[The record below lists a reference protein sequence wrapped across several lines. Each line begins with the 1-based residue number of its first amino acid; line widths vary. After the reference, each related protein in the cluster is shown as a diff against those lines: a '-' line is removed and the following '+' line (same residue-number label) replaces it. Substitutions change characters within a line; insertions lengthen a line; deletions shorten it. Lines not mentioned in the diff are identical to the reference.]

1 MSDSDIVLGGVCSR
15 EGEDCY
21 VGDGGTC
28 AEGKDHPTECDC
40 FKVELEENTESS
52 ELKQYG
58 IWWSGN
64 NLGIQDLSRIQARG
78 ESRLIGVFGSHDT
91 GKTTLLLIAY
101 LNYIRRGL
109 ELTYKFAG
117 SKSLVAW
124 ENLSSYLRLDTTKS
138 TFPPHTS
145 RQSDRVPGL
154 LHLSLRDSES
164 NLIDLL
170 LTDAPGEWFTTWSLN
185 SKDPNAG
192 GAPWM
197 AMNSDMFIITAD
209 CNKLAGENRGKARK
223 ELLMLIERLAPF
235 TRDKSTFLIWT
246 KSDELEEKPIP
257 EPIKSAIV
265 AKLSRN
271 IPHAKQYEVTIK
283 NPDSVTNLLNDLLL
297 DYESFRQPMIV
308 SEPLV
313 NNSSFMCYRGSHA

>member
-1 MSDSDIVLGGVCSR
+1 MSNSDIVLGGVCSR

-28 AEGKDHPTECDC
+28 AEGKDHPSECDC
-40 FKVELEENTESS
+40 FKVESEETTESS

-64 NLGIQDLSRIQARG
+64 NLGIQDLSKIQARG

-91 GKTTLLLIAY
+91 GKTTFLLIAY

-124 ENLSSYLRLDTTKS
+124 ENLSSYSRLDTTKS

-145 RQSDRVPGL
+145 RRSERVPGL
-154 LHLSLRDSES
+154 LHLALRDNES

-185 SKDPNAG
+185 SEDPNAG
-192 GAPWM
+192 GAQWM
-197 AMNSDMFIITAD
+197 ATNSDMFIITAD

-223 ELLMLIERLAPF
+223 ELLMLFERLVPF
-235 TRDKSTFLIWT
+235 TKNKPTVLIWT
-246 KSDELEEKPIP
+246 KSDELAQNPISDKMK
-257 EPIKSAIV
+257 ERIND
-265 AKLSRN
+265 KLLFN
-271 IPHAKQYEVTIK
+271 IPHAKQYEVTIE
-283 NPDSVTNLLNDLLL
+283 NSDSVTNVLHELLI
-297 DYESFRQPMIV
+297 DYESFRKPIII
-308 SEPLV
+308 SEPIV
-313 NNSSFMCYRGSHA
+313 INSSFMCYRGSHV

>member
-1 MSDSDIVLGGVCSR
+1 M
-15 EGEDCY
+15 
-21 VGDGGTC
+21 
-28 AEGKDHPTECDC
+28 
-40 FKVELEENTESS
+40 
-52 ELKQYG
+52 
-58 IWWSGN
+58 
-64 NLGIQDLSRIQARG
+64 
-78 ESRLIGVFGSHDT
+78 FGSHDT

-109 ELTYKFAG
+109 ELKYKFAG

-145 RQSDRVPGL
+145 RQSDRIPGL
-154 LHLSLRDSES
+154 LHLALRDNES
-164 NLIDLL
+164 DLIDLL

-192 GAPWM
+192 GAQWV
-197 AMNSDMFIITAD
+197 ATNSDMFIITAD

-223 ELLMLIERLAPF
+223 ELILLFDRLSSFTKEKPTALIL
-235 TRDKSTFLIWT
+235 T

-257 EPIKSAIV
+257 EPIKTAII

-283 NPDSVTNLLNDLLL
+283 NPDSVTNLLNDLLV

-308 SEPLV
+308 SEPIV
-313 NNSSFMCYRGSHA
+313 NNSSFMCYRGSHV

>member
-1 MSDSDIVLGGVCSR
+1 MSDSEIFVSGVCSR
-15 EGEDCY
+15 EGKDCY
-21 VGDGGTC
+21 VSDGGTC
-28 AEGKDHPTECDC
+28 AEGKDHPSECDC
-40 FKVELEENTESS
+40 FKVESEETTESS

-64 NLGIQDLSRIQARG
+64 NLGIQDLSKIQARG

-91 GKTTLLLIAY
+91 GKTTFLLIAY

-124 ENLSSYLRLDTTKS
+124 ENLSSYSRLDTTKS

-154 LHLSLRDSES
+154 LHLALRDSES

-185 SKDPNAG
+185 SEDPNAG
-192 GAPWM
+192 GAQWM
-197 AMNSDMFIITAD
+197 ATNSDMFIITAD

-223 ELLMLIERLAPF
+223 ELLMLFERLVPF
-235 TRDKSTFLIWT
+235 TKNKPTVLIWT
-246 KSDELEEKPIP
+246 KSDELAQNPISDKMK
-257 EPIKSAIV
+257 ERIND
-265 AKLSRN
+265 KLLFN
-271 IPHAKQYEVTIK
+271 IPHAKQYRVTIE
-283 NPDSVTNLLNDLLL
+283 NSDSVTNVLHELLI
-297 DYESFRQPMIV
+297 DYESFRKPIII
-308 SEPLV
+308 SEPIV
-313 NNSSFMCYRGSHA
+313 TNSSFMCYRGSHV